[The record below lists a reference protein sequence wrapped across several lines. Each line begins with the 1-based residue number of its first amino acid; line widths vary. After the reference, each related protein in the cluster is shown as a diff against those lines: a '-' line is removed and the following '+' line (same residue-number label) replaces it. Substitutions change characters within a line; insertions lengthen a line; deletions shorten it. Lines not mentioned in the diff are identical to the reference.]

1 METRTLD
8 VYCSNQ
14 IRLRN
19 MFRYNVLENEINNSH
34 APSVFSKVSHG
45 KLQKYPQPLQNA
57 SLSHITVNLSTVI
70 IIILSRKSFECIM
83 LFFLPHVTVK

>member
-34 APSVFSKVSHG
+34 APSVFSKISHG
-45 KLQKYPQPLQNA
+45 KLQKYSQLLQNP
-57 SLSHITVNLSTVI
+57 SLSYITVNLSTVI
-70 IIILSRKSFECIM
+70 IILSRKCFECIM
-83 LFFLPHVTVK
+83 LFFLPHVTVM